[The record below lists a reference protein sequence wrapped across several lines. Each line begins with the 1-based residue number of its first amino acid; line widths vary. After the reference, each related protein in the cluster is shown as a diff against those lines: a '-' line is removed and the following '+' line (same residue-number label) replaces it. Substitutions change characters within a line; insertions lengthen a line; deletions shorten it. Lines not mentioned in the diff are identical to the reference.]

1 MSETDSVL
9 FNVDINNYNGPL
21 DVLLDLAKA
30 QKVDLEEISIT
41 KLADQF
47 HEYITNEKHLNLE
60 IASEY
65 LLIATWLAYLKSKLL
80 LPGTPEEEFKVQEVA
95 EKLKLQLKKLELIRL
110 LSEQMLKRNRLGRE
124 IRTRGIKGNIRS
136 IYSSEYNVNL
146 FELLKAYSSVVMT
159 KDFQTMSIPKL
170 PVFTTEDGIK
180 TIKQFLGKLMDW
192 KNINDLIPKNFK
204 NGSKYKRTG
213 KAGIFAGSLELVKEG
228 NLSIKQDNLFELLKT
243 YSTIIMTKDFQKM
256 DIPKLPVFTTEEGIK
271 TIKEFFGKL
280 VYWKKLDDLIP
291 KNFKRGSRY
300 KRTGK
305 AGIFAGSLELVKE
318 GNLKIKQEEL
328 FEEIYIK
335 ENK

>member
-1 MSETDSVL
+1 MSESDSVL

-47 HEYITNEKHLNLE
+47 HDYITSEKDLNLE

-65 LLIATWLAYLKSKLL
+65 LLMATWLAYLKSKLL

-110 LSEQMLKRNRLGRE
+110 LSEQMLKRNRLGKE

-136 IYSSEYNVNL
+136 IYSSEYNVSL
-146 FELLKAYSSVVMT
+146 YELLKAYSSIVMT

-170 PVFTTEDGIK
+170 PVFTTEEGIK
-180 TIKQFLGKLMDW
+180 TIKKFIGKLMDW
-192 KNINDLIPKNFK
+192 KKLDDLIPNNFK
-204 NGSKYKRTG
+204 NGSRYKKTG

-228 NLSIKQDNLFELLKT
+228 NLTIKQDKLF
-243 YSTIIMTKDFQKM
+243 D
-256 DIPKLPVFTTEEGIK
+256 DIYV
-271 TIKEFFGKL
+271 
-280 VYWKKLDDLIP
+280 
-291 KNFKRGSRY
+291 R
-300 KRTGK
+300 
-305 AGIFAGSLELVKE
+305 
-318 GNLKIKQEEL
+318 
-328 FEEIYIK
+328 EI
-335 ENK
+335 ND

>member
-1 MSETDSVL
+1 MSESDSVL

-47 HEYITNEKHLNLE
+47 HEYITNEKNLNLE

-65 LLIATWLAYLKSKLL
+65 LLMATWLAYLKSKLL

-124 IRTRGIKGNIRS
+124 IRTRGMKGSIKS
-136 IYSSEYNVNL
+136 IYSSEYNVSL
-146 FELLKAYSSVVMT
+146 FELLKAYSTVVMT

-204 NGSKYKRTG
+204 SGSTYKRTG

-228 NLSIKQDNLFELLKT
+228 NLSIKQDKLF
-243 YSTIIMTKDFQKM
+243 
-256 DIPKLPVFTTEEGIK
+256 
-271 TIKEFFGKL
+271 
-280 VYWKKLDDLIP
+280 DD
-291 KNFKRGSRY
+291 
-300 KRTGK
+300 
-305 AGIFAGSLELVKE
+305 
-318 GNLKIKQEEL
+318 
-328 FEEIYIK
+328 IYIR
-335 ENK
+335 EVND